1 MTTTTSAAGDALHVL
16 RERGFV
22 QQLSDEAG
30 LRRASAPAR
39 SRFYAGFDPTA
50 ASLHV
55 GSLVPIMAMAHLAR
69 AGHRPIAV
77 LGGGTA
83 MVGDPIGK
91 TEMRQ
96 LLTQEAIAAN
106 RRGIEPQ
113 IRNVLGDERARFVD
127 NAEWLLPLNY
137 IEFLRDI
144 GRHFSVNRMLGAEA
158 YKLRLEKGLS
168 FIEFNYQL
176 LQAYDFLV
184 LNEKYDCA
192 LQIGGDDQWG
202 NIVAGIDLIRRV
214 RQKESFALTFPLLT
228 TASGA
233 KMGKTAAGAVWLD
246 AARTTPYDFYQYFVN
261 VDDRDV
267 IRFMKLLT
275 FIPMDEIARYG
286 ELQGAEL
293 RDAKRALARGV
304 TEVVHG
310 AAAAGE
316 ADHAASAAFG
326 GAGARTRR
334 CRPTRSPSP
343 TARSRSSTCS
353 PPPAWPPRRAPRA
366 AWSSR
371 AACASAIARSRRSTR
386 SSAPPTS
393 ARHAAARGE
402 EEHPPHRLRPAA
414 LTNAGLQTVPKPS
427 EHCSDDRWRLGQR
440 ERLASDN
447 VVTTGTPRAPSAKAM
462 NKRLLPLLHDCP
474 WGVGVGHR
482 AGGGGANQ
490 RRRRRTPSPRR
501 SAAARCRTAVA
512 GSSRGGFSAGRPA
525 ARILPGAPSARASGR
540 ARGSASPPGPA
551 ARRGPRP
558 CAAARGGGACHAH
571 AGAGDSAAGA
581 RHAPAAAR
589 APVYPARA
597 RAGLP
602 AGDLARHHFAA
613 APDRSRGADQG
624 APHARARRAVQH
636 AAHAVSS

>member
-30 LRRASAPAR
+30 LQAR
-39 SRFYAGFDPTA
+39 FGSGPVCFYAGFDPTA

-55 GSLVPIMAMAHLAR
+55 GSLVPMIAMAHLAR
-69 AGHRPIAV
+69 AGHQPIAV

-83 MVGDPIGK
+83 MVGDPSGK

-96 LLTQEAIAAN
+96 LITQEAIQSN
-106 RRGIEPQ
+106 RRSIEPQ
-113 IRNVLGDERARFVD
+113 IRNVIGDSARFVD
-127 NAEWLLPLNY
+127 NAEWLLQLNY
-137 IEFLRDI
+137 VAFLRDI

-246 AARTTPYDFYQYFVN
+246 PALTTPYDFFQYFVN

-275 FIPMDEIARYG
+275 FIPMGEIARYA

-310 AAAAGE
+310 ASAAGE

-326 GAGARTRR
+326 GAGASDASV
-334 CRPTRSPSP
+334 PTYEVTEPDG
-343 TARSRSSTCS
+343 
-353 PPPAWPPRRAPRA
+353 
-366 AWSSR
+366 
-371 AACASAIARSRRSTR
+371 AIKVVDLL
-386 SSAPPTS
+386 
-393 ARHAAARGE
+393 AAAG
-402 EEHPPHRLRPAA
+402 LAA
-414 LTNAGLQTVPKPS
+414 SKS
-427 EHCSDDRWRLGQR
+427 
-440 ERLASDN
+440 
-447 VVTTGTPRAPSAKAM
+447 
-462 NKRLLPLLHDCP
+462 
-474 WGVGVGHR
+474 
-482 AGGGGANQ
+482 
-490 RRRRRTPSPRR
+490 
-501 SAAARCRTAVA
+501 
-512 GSSRGGFSAGRPA
+512 
-525 ARILPGAPSARASGR
+525 
-540 ARGSASPPGPA
+540 A
-551 ARRGPRP
+551 ARRLVEQGGVRVGDRKVASIDEVVR
-558 CAAARGGGACHAH
+558 AADVGDGTLLH
-571 AGAGDSAAGA
+571 AGKKNI
-581 RHAPAAAR
+581 RR
-589 APVYPARA
+589 IV
-597 RAGLP
+597 
-602 AGDLARHHFAA
+602 FA
-613 APDRSRGADQG
+613 Q
-624 APHARARRAVQH
+624 RR
-636 AAHAVSS
+636 